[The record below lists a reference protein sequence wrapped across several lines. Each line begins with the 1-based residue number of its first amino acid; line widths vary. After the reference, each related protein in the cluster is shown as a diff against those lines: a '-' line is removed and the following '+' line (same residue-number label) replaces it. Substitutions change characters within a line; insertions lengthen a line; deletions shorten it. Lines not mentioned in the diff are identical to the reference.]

1 MPVIH
6 LRVFYGKVG
15 STDQLVQHLK
25 EGYKK
30 LEQYSGGDLK
40 ARILTDYMSGRTDRV
55 VTEEEADNFGEI
67 EAVYNRAMAD
77 PQAQTWFQTWE
88 PRLQELLHYA
98 EAETWTIR

>member
-1 MPVIH
+1 M
-6 LRVFYGKVG
+6 
-15 STDQLVQHLK
+15 
-25 EGYKK
+25 
-30 LEQYSGGDLK
+30 
-40 ARILTDYMSGRTDRV
+40 